1 MERSPA
7 VEAILVVEE
16 RQEKVVV
23 MEGRREVDGLVVGA
37 GTVVAT
43 MGDKRVEAVVKG
55 IPAGEATEVKKNPLT
70 AV

>member
-16 RQEKVVV
+16 RQERVVV

-43 MGDKRVEAVVKG
+43 MGDKRVEAVVEG
-55 IPAGEATEVKKNPLT
+55 IPAGEATKVKKDPLT